1 MTKYFCTIFF
11 IVTAFFSA
19 YADSFKENAV
29 ERHLPFQKIPIP
41 SSVLNETVDIYVQLP
56 FKYESE
62 FNQNYRYPVLYT
74 LDAPVGLPLVS
85 GVLAPLNG
93 YNSAPQM
100 IIVGISTSNRGRDFT
115 PTSDPN
121 YEEHSGGAD
130 KYLTFIEQDVI
141 PYIEKHYRTEK
152 FRILSG
158 HSYGGLLVSH
168 SFHKRPNLFQAH
180 FANSPS
186 VFWES
191 EKTVSDLIKF
201 VKTNPMH
208 KNFLYM
214 NIGNE
219 GNPESD
225 SPEGVQMLSGIQKI
239 ERELANLNTPNLR
252 YKFEYFR
259 EEPHQNTPI
268 YGTIGA
274 LRGLYPQ
281 WSIPYET
288 SVEGYESVLA
298 HFKKLSTLYGY
309 QIEPKSWQ
317 MYDEGIGQLSYLE
330 NPAEAIKYFSYN
342 ISQEPSE
349 YSSRLHIVDAFVKLG
364 KKQEALKHLNILLR
378 RDDLSDE
385 ERQQLTEK
393 KSNVNLM

>member
-1 MTKYFCTIFF
+1 
-11 IVTAFFSA
+11 
-19 YADSFKENAV
+19 
-29 ERHLPFQKIPIP
+29 
-41 SSVLNETVDIYVQLP
+41 
-56 FKYESE
+56 
-62 FNQNYRYPVLYT
+62 
-74 LDAPVGLPLVS
+74 
-85 GVLAPLNG
+85 
-93 YNSAPQM
+93 
-100 IIVGISTSNRGRDFT
+100 
-115 PTSDPN
+115 
-121 YEEHSGGAD
+121 
-130 KYLTFIEQDVI
+130 
-141 PYIEKHYRTEK
+141 
-152 FRILSG
+152 
-158 HSYGGLLVSH
+158 
-168 SFHKRPNLFQAH
+168 
-180 FANSPS
+180 
-186 VFWES
+186 
-191 EKTVSDLIKF
+191 
-201 VKTNPMH
+201 
-208 KNFLYM
+208 
-214 NIGNE
+214 
-219 GNPESD
+219 
-225 SPEGVQMLSGIQKI
+225 MLSGIQKI

-317 MYDEGIGQLSYLE
+317 MYDEGIGQLTYLE

-342 ISQEPSE
+342 ISQEPSA